1 MKQYRSYNEVPENEK
16 KMLQRA
22 DALMNDTPLHV
33 REGVQLWGEF
43 VEDALDWFVDLWKHG
58 RDDLEK
64 VEAGET
70 NNEFT
75 FTAESRDGTRW
86 ESMPVDCHKFRAGDV
101 VGRFV
106 DGSGMVVVVTKRGS
120 DGN

>member
-1 MKQYRSYNEVPENEK
+1 MRQYRSYNEVPENEK

-22 DALMNDTPLHV
+22 DAIMNDTQLQV

-43 VEDALDWFVDLWKHG
+43 VEDTIDWFVDLWRHG

-64 VEAGET
+64 VGAMEINLG
-70 NNEFT
+70 FG
-75 FTAESRDGTRW
+75 FMAESRDGTVW
-86 ESMPVDCHKFRAGDV
+86 ESGMVDCHKFNEGDT

-106 DGSGMVVVVTKRGS
+106 DKSVKVVVVTKGR
-120 DGN
+120 

>member
-1 MKQYRSYNEVPENEK
+1 MRNYTSYNEVPENEK
-16 KMLQRA
+16 RMLGRA

-33 REGVQLWGEF
+33 RDGVQLWGEF
-43 VEDALDWFVDLWKHG
+43 VEDTLDWWVDLWRHG
-58 RDDLEK
+58 RAEVET
-64 VEAGET
+64 VEADET
-70 NNEFT
+70 NSEFT

-106 DGSGMVVVVTKRGS
+106 DSEGRVVVVTKRRQQCK
-120 DGN
+120 

>member
-1 MKQYRSYNEVPENEK
+1 MRQYRSYNEVPENEK

-43 VEDALDWFVDLWKHG
+43 VEDTLDWFVDLWRHG

-70 NNEFT
+70 NHEFT

-106 DGSGMVVVVTKRGS
+106 DGSGLVVVVTKRGK

>member
-1 MKQYRSYNEVPENEK
+1 MRQYRSYNEVPENEK

-43 VEDALDWFVDLWKHG
+43 VEDTLDWFVDLWRHG
-58 RDDLEK
+58 RDDLEN

-86 ESMPVDCHKFRAGDV
+86 ESMPVDCHNFRAGDV

-106 DGSGMVVVVTKRGS
+106 DGSGMVVVVTKRGK

>member
-1 MKQYRSYNEVPENEK
+1 MRQYRSYNEVPENEK

-33 REGVQLWGEF
+33 RDGVQLWGEF
-43 VEDALDWFVDLWKHG
+43 VEDTLDWWVDLWMHG
-58 RDDLEK
+58 RAEVET
-64 VEAGET
+64 VEADET
-70 NNEFT
+70 NSEFT
-75 FTAESRDGTRW
+75 FIAASSDGTIW
-86 ESMPVDCHKFRAGDV
+86 ESGPVDCHKFRAGDV

-106 DGSGMVVVVTKRGS
+106 DGSGLVVVVTKRGK

>member
-1 MKQYRSYNEVPENEK
+1 MRQYRSYNEVPENEK

-22 DALMNDTPLHV
+22 DSLMNDTQLHV

-43 VEDALDWFVDLWKHG
+43 VEDTLDWWVDMWMHG
-58 RDDLEK
+58 RAEAEA
-64 VEAGET
+64 VEAEEI
-70 NNEFT
+70 NEGFG
-75 FTAESRDGTRW
+75 FFAVAKDGTNW
-86 ESMPVDCHKFRAGDV
+86 ELKQVDCHKFSAGDV

-106 DGSGMVVVVTKRGS
+106 DGSGMVVVVTKRGK